1 MKNDKADILISIIIP
16 MFNLEKF
23 IAETLNSVL
32 NQETPLPYEIIVI
45 DDGSTDDSYN
55 IVQQISEKNLNISL
69 FKNKLTKGVSGSRN
83 TGLKNAQGE
92 WIAFLDGDDI
102 WDINTIN
109 KKMSIANKNPDIEF
123 ISSGYIDWFYQEKKS
138 NSIREQHN
146 VKPFIKNTNENY
158 FILESPVNSLLDC
171 HQLAWTGTVF
181 VKKELVQKTGFF
193 NDIYKMSQ
201 DRDYWLRL
209 AARTKSIAY
218 INEDLSWYRK
228 RSGSQTRRG
237 IPGTIWMSKVL
248 SGLIHQ
254 PEFLPYRKN
263 ISKYLSQYLL
273 NNSYYYSHNK
283 KYISAISEAIKSLRY
298 DISNHSALRRV
309 IASLLF
315 K

>member
-1 MKNDKADILISIIIP
+1 MKNDKAGILISIIIP

-23 IAETLNSVL
+23 IVETINSVL
-32 NQETPLPYEIIVI
+32 NQETTLPYEIIVI
-45 DDGSTDDSYN
+45 DDGSTDNSYN
-55 IVQQISEKNLNISL
+55 IVQQISEKNKNISL
-69 FKNKLTKGVSGSRN
+69 FTNKLTKGVSGSRN

-109 KKMSIANKNPDIEF
+109 KKMSIAKKYPDIEF

-138 NSIREQHN
+138 NSIRDQLN
-146 VKPFIKNTNENY
+146 VKPFIKNTNENH

-171 HQLAWTGTVF
+171 HQLICTDTVF
-181 VKKELVQKTGFF
+181 VKNQLVQKTGLF
-193 NDIYKMSQ
+193 NEIYKMSE

-218 INEDLSWYRK
+218 LNEDLSWYRK
-228 RSGSQTRRG
+228 RTGSETRRG

-248 SGLIHQ
+248 SNLIHQ
-254 PEFLPYRKN
+254 PEFSPYRKK
-263 ISKYLSQYLL
+263 ISKHLSQNLL